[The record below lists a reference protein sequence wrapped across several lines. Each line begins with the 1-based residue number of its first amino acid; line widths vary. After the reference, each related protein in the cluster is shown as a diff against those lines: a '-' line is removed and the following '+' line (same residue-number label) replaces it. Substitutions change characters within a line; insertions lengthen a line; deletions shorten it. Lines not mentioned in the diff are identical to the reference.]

1 MTPAARSLQVF
12 GIYLLVL
19 AVGLVLAPN
28 ALLALFGMPPTQE
41 VWIRV
46 LGILVGIVGAYDVIM
61 AVRSLTP
68 LYMPTVIARVF
79 VFFAF
84 IALALL
90 GIAPPQLVI
99 FGVVDL
105 LGALWTWTALRRR
118 AEP

>member
-46 LGILVGIVGAYDVIM
+46 LGLLVGIVGAYDVIM
-61 AVRSLTP
+61 ATRSLSS
-68 LYMPTVIARVF
+68 LYMPTVVARAIAF
-79 VFFAF
+79 VLLSAF
-84 IALALL
+84 ALL
-90 GIAPPQLVI
+90 QIGPPQLALFAVI
-99 FGVVDL
+99 DL
-105 LGALWTWTALRRR
+105 LGALWTWRALR
-118 AEP
+118 AEPRA